1 MKKILKSQNGV
12 TLTSLVIA
20 VAVILILTGTIIVNV
35 TGNLKTEKLRNMQS
49 DIENL
54 RDKVST
60 YYAQYGKIPAD
71 VSIEYTNI
79 NNLQSAGVISEV
91 ADTGKFYV
99 LDLSAMEN
107 VTLNY
112 GKDYEKIRNKEAT
125 TEEQINSL
133 TDLYIIN
140 EASHNI
146 FYVDGIE
153 LDGDRYYTD
162 YTADDIDTAYVDL
175 RYVDNVEIPDGF
187 YYVGG
192 TKDTG
197 LVISDVQGDDL
208 DNSKGGNQFVWIP
221 VENASDYVR
230 NMSYNISTHTE
241 QGNVEKLENVKI
253 STATSYLPE
262 GIQPST
268 DNSDQNEKAERQAV
282 IDAGGFFISRFEA
295 GNENGTLVSKKGAN
309 VWCYINN
316 EDTQTIA
323 KTFINN
329 DNVKSALISGIQWDM
344 TMDFVNE
351 KLDGNGE
358 TFDVNKSNPK
368 RHTSSIGTSGKNEN
382 DKVCNIYDLE
392 GNCWE
397 RTAEMLTSEKN
408 TDEQPVNRGGYNALD
423 SVEASMRVNVGSEAY
438 PNTTFRIVLYVT
450 PRDNWSPAYD
460 ETATYTDKNGDT
472 ATIPEGFL
480 VSRKPNENTIN
491 DGLVVKDEN
500 NNEFV
505 WIPVETPVASSE
517 TDGTSN
523 KAMAIKNGDNY
534 RGLLY
539 DFTSSG
545 STVMKGCTTTDSDY
559 REPDIVSDYDNNTN
573 YNNGLFT
580 KESLK
585 EDYNKMIES
594 VNKYHGFYV
603 GRYELGLEG
612 TTPVSKNASK
622 NKNIT
627 SAIASNT
634 NTRMWYGL
642 YSKCKEYAIEKSE
655 NSVVSSMIWGSQYD
669 AMLNW
674 ILKSGA
680 TVGGNSAKRNTS
692 TITGNNISDII
703 KNIFDVYGC
712 QYEWTLESNKSIYRV
727 VRGGS
732 ANYNNELSYRSYDF
746 PNPTITDYG
755 GSRLTLYIK

>member
-71 VSIEYTNI
+71 TSIEYTNI
-79 NNLQSAGVISEV
+79 NGLQSAGVISEV

-221 VENASDYVR
+221 VENKENYVR
-230 NMSYNISTHTE
+230 N
-241 QGNVEKLENVKI
+241 
-253 STATSYLPE
+253 TSYKIYLSETGEEFEGTVTKYYSDTGYLPD
-262 GIQPST
+262 GIQPDT
-268 DNSDQNEKAERQAV
+268 DESEYNEEAERQAV
-282 IDAGGFFISRFEA
+282 INAGGFFVSRFEA
-295 GNENGTLVSKKGAN
+295 GNQNGKLVSQKGAT
-309 VWCYINN
+309 VWNN
-316 EDTQTIA
+316 ITRDSSKTTA
-323 KTFINN
+323 KSFINN
-329 DNVKSALISGIQWDM
+329 DNVKSALCSGIQWDM
-344 TMDFVNE
+344 IMNFV
-351 KLDGNGE
+351 DGKDDGKGN
-358 TFDVNKSNPK
+358 TFNITKSDAS
-368 RHTSSIGTSGKNEN
+368 RHIGSLATSGQNEA

-397 RTAEMLTSEKN
+397 RVAEGGETKSGFF
-408 TDEQPVNRGGYNALD
+408 NRGGYAANDVSASSRVD
-423 SVEASMRVNVGSEAY
+423 VESFEY
-438 PNTTFRIVLYVT
+438 QYTTFRFVLYVI

-472 ATIPEGFL
+472 ATIPEGFS
-480 VSRKPNENTIN
+480 VSRKVSENTIDN
-491 DGLVVKDEN
+491 GLVVKASDGS
-500 NNEFV
+500 EFV
-505 WIPVETPVASSE
+505 WIPVASLEDYKVNESYNDINISQNTKPD
-517 TDGTSN
+517 TDYLPDG
-523 KAMAIKNGDNY
+523 IKP
-534 RGLLY
+534 
-539 DFTSSG
+539 
-545 STVMKGCTTTDSDY
+545 TDSSKTEEQAE
-559 REPDIVSDYDNNTN
+559 RETVVKA
-573 YNNGLFT
+573 G
-580 KESLK
+580 
-585 EDYNKMIES
+585 
-594 VNKYHGFYV
+594 GFYIS
-603 GRYELGLEG
+603 RYEAGKEG
-612 TTPVSKNASK
+612 TDTLVS
-622 NKNIT
+622 
-627 SAIASNT
+627 
-634 NTRMWYGL
+634 
-642 YSKCKEYAIEKSE
+642 
-655 NSVVSSMIWGSQYD
+655 
-669 AMLNW
+669 
-674 ILKSGA
+674 KSGA
-680 TVGGNSAKRNTS
+680 TVWVNQTHEEFKDIAKGFSGNTEHVKSALCSGTQWDMTMAFITANDTS
-692 TITGNNISDII
+692 YDVTVSNPYRHKGSSVGVQTSGQNPADIACNIYDLEGNCYEYVAEKNPLNSDFPFI
-703 KNIFDVYGC
+703 N
-712 QYEWTLESNKSIYRV
+712 
-727 VRGGS
+727 RGGDYS
-732 ANYNNELSYRSYDF
+732 DNIAASYRYYNGRYAPLSCSF
-746 PNPTITDYG
+746 
-755 GSRLTLYIK
+755 RFVLYVM

>member
-221 VENASDYVR
+221 VENEADYVR
-230 NMSYNISTHTE
+230 NTTYEDTN
-241 QGNVEKLENVKI
+241 
-253 STATSYLPE
+253 TSEAAYTDTGYLPD
-262 GIQPST
+262 GIQPNT
-268 DNSDQNEKAERQAV
+268 DGAEYNEEAEKQAV
-282 IDAGGFFISRFEA
+282 MRAKGFFVSRFEA
-295 GNENGTLVSKKGAN
+295 GNDGSGNLISKKGAT
-309 VWCYINN
+309 VYNN
-316 EDTQTIA
+316 ISQEDSKTKA
-323 KTFINN
+323 KSFINN
-329 DNVKSALISGIQWDM
+329 DNVKSALCSGIQWDVIM
-344 TMDFVNE
+344 NFVNKKE
-351 KLDGNGE
+351 DGQGN
-358 TFDVNKSNPK
+358 TFDVTTSNSD
-368 RHTSSIGTSGKNEN
+368 RHTGSLANSGQNEA

-392 GNCWE
+392 GNSIE
-397 RTAEMLTSEKN
+397 FVAEKTSY
-408 TDEQPVNRGGYNALD
+408 TTSGGEQYIFLDRGGTYVFEN
-423 SVEASMRVNVGSEAY
+423 SRPSS
-438 PNTTFRIVLYVT
+438 FRRSDDGDNDQNISFRFVLYVT

-460 ETATYTDKNGDT
+460 KTTTYTDKNGDT

-523 KAMAIKNGDNY
+523 KAMAIKNGENY

-539 DFTSSG
+539 DFTSGG
-545 STVMKGCTTTDSDY
+545 SKVKSGCTTTTTSY
-559 REPDIVSDYDNNTN
+559 REPDIVNGDNS
-573 YNNGLFT
+573 GLFT
-580 KESLK
+580 KQSLQ
-585 EDYNKMIES
+585 EDYNKMMKS
-594 VNKYHGFYV
+594 VEKYHGFYV
-603 GRYELGLEG
+603 GRYELGEEENM
-612 TTPVSKNASK
+612 PVVKNA
-622 NKNIT
+622 
-627 SAIASNT
+627 NT
-634 NTRMWYGL
+634 NTEVTVKSSDWNQIYTA
-642 YSKCKEYAIEKSE
+642 CKNLFQENSE
-655 NSVVSSMIWGSQYD
+655 SSVVSSMIWGSQYD

-674 ILKSGA
+674 IQKSELDVSLTADKVNKIQNDSNKTGA
-680 TVGGNSAKRNTS
+680 EPQDKV
-692 TITGNNISDII
+692 
-703 KNIFDVYGC
+703 KNIFDLYGC
-712 QYEWTLESNKSIYRV
+712 HYEWTLETPTESGYKV
-727 VRGGS
+727 FRGGS
-732 ANYNNELSYRSYDF
+732 NDGTYSLAYRADGVYNT
-746 PNPTITDYG
+746 PTYY
-755 GSRLTLYIK
+755 SARPTLYIKE

>member
-1 MKKILKSQNGV
+1 MKRILKNQNGV

-20 VAVILILTGTIIVNV
+20 VAVILILTGTVIVNV
-35 TGNLKTEKLRNMQS
+35 TGNLKMEKLRNMQA

-71 VSIEYTNI
+71 TSIEYTNI
-79 NNLQSAGVISEV
+79 NGLQSAGVISEV

-221 VENASDYVR
+221 VENEADYVR
-230 NMSYNISTHTE
+230 N
-241 QGNVEKLENVKI
+241 
-253 STATSYLPE
+253 TSYADTNVSEAAYTDTGYLPD
-262 GIQPST
+262 GIQPNT
-268 DNSDQNEKAERQAV
+268 DGAEYNEEAEKQAV
-282 IDAGGFFISRFEA
+282 MRAKGFFVSRFEA
-295 GNENGTLVSKKGAN
+295 GNDGSGNLISKKGAT
-309 VWCYINN
+309 VYNN
-316 EDTQTIA
+316 ISQEDSKTKA
-323 KTFINN
+323 KSFINN
-329 DNVKSALISGIQWDM
+329 DNVKSALCSGIQWDVIM
-344 TMDFVNE
+344 NFVNKKE
-351 KLDGNGE
+351 DGQGN
-358 TFDVNKSNPK
+358 TFDVTTSNSD
-368 RHTSSIGTSGKNEN
+368 RHTGSLANSGQNEA

-392 GNCWE
+392 GNSIE
-397 RTAEMLTSEKN
+397 FVAEKTSY
-408 TDEQPVNRGGYNALD
+408 TTSGGEQYIFLDRGGTYVFENSRPSSFRRSD
-423 SVEASMRVNVGSEAY
+423 DGDND
-438 PNTTFRIVLYVT
+438 PNISFRFVLYVT

-460 ETATYTDKNGDT
+460 KTTTYTDKNGDT

-523 KAMAIKNGDNY
+523 KAMAIKNGENY

-539 DFTSSG
+539 DFTSGG
-545 STVMKGCTTTDSDY
+545 SKVKSGCTTTTTSY
-559 REPDIVSDYDNNTN
+559 REPDIVNGDNS
-573 YNNGLFT
+573 GLFT
-580 KESLK
+580 KQSLQ
-585 EDYNKMIES
+585 EDYNKMMKS
-594 VNKYHGFYV
+594 VEKYHGFYV
-603 GRYELGLEG
+603 GRYELGEEENM
-612 TTPVSKNASK
+612 PVVKNA
-622 NKNIT
+622 
-627 SAIASNT
+627 NT
-634 NTRMWYGL
+634 NTEVTVKSSDWNQIYTA
-642 YSKCKEYAIEKSE
+642 CKNLFQE
-655 NSVVSSMIWGSQYD
+655 NSESSVISSMIWGSQYD

-674 ILKSGA
+674 IQKSELDVSLTADKVNKIQNDSNKTGA
-680 TVGGNSAKRNTS
+680 EPQDKV
-692 TITGNNISDII
+692 
-703 KNIFDVYGC
+703 KNIFDLYGC
-712 QYEWTLESNKSIYRV
+712 HYEWTLETPTESGYKV
-727 VRGGS
+727 FRGGS
-732 ANYNNELSYRSYDF
+732 NDGTYSLAYRADGVYNT
-746 PNPTITDYG
+746 PTYY
-755 GSRLTLYIK
+755 SARPTLYIKE

>member
-221 VENASDYVR
+221 VENEADYVR
-230 NMSYNISTHTE
+230 N
-241 QGNVEKLENVKI
+241 
-253 STATSYLPE
+253 TSYADTNVSEAAYTDTGYLPD
-262 GIQPST
+262 GIQPDT
-268 DNSDQNEKAERQAV
+268 DESEYNEEAERQAV
-282 IDAGGFFISRFEA
+282 MRAKGFFVSRFEA
-295 GNENGTLVSKKGAN
+295 GNDGSGNLISKKGVT
-309 VWCYINN
+309 VWTTISLADCK
-316 EDTQTIA
+316 EIA
-323 KTFINN
+323 KSINT
-329 DNVKSALISGIQWDM
+329 DNVKSALCSGIQWDM
-344 TMDFVNE
+344 IMKFVNG
-351 KLDGNGE
+351 KLDGKENY
-358 TFDVNKSNPK
+358 FDVTKNDVN
-368 RHTSSIGTSGKNEN
+368 RNSSDSKQLSGQNEA

-397 RTAEMLTSEKN
+397 YVAERSTYNDDDFAVVRGGRNNYAQEASHRTAGNLE
-408 TDEQPVNRGGYNALD
+408 
-423 SVEASMRVNVGSEAY
+423 GSG
-438 PNTTFRIVLYVT
+438 NDGSFRFVLYVT

-460 ETATYTDKNGDT
+460 KIATYTDKNGDT
-472 ATIPEGFL
+472 ATIPEGFS
-480 VSRKPNENTIN
+480 VSRKPNEKTIN
-491 DGLVVKDEN
+491 DGLVVQASDGS
-500 NNEFV
+500 EFV
-505 WIPVETPVASSE
+505 WIPVETPVADKE
-517 TDGTSN
+517 ADGTNN
-523 KAMAIKNGDNY
+523 KAMAIKNGNNY

-539 DFTSSG
+539 DFTNSG
-545 STVMKGCTTTDSDY
+545 STVMEGCTTTTRTY
-559 REPDIVSDYDNNTN
+559 REPDIVSNYDNNTS

-580 KESLK
+580 KESLQ
-585 EDYNKMIES
+585 EEYNNMMKS
-594 VNKYHGFYV
+594 VEQYNGFYV
-603 GRYELGLEG
+603 GRYELGLD
-612 TTPVSKNASK
+612 TKNNNAPVVKNAST
-622 NKNIT
+622 NSGVT
-627 SAIASNT
+627 TADASNS

-642 YSKCKEYAIEKSE
+642 YSKCKEFAPEESEK
-655 NSVVSSMIWGSQYD
+655 SVVSTMIWGSQYD
-669 AMLNW
+669 AMMNWMQGQGENVTIAKSFSSYVTGANSEDVIRNVVDLN
-674 ILKSGA
+674 GYH
-680 TVGGNSAKRNTS
+680 RE
-692 TITGNNISDII
+692 
-703 KNIFDVYGC
+703 C
-712 QYEWTLESNKSIYRV
+712 TLEADSTNLRV
-727 VRGGS
+727 FRGNYSSYSYTPSERTYNSPDVADSSLS
-732 ANYNNELSYRSYDF
+732 A
-746 PNPTITDYG
+746 
-755 GSRLTLYIK
+755 RLTLYIK

>member
-79 NNLQSAGVISEV
+79 NGLQSAGVISEV

-140 EASHNI
+140 EVSHNI

-221 VENASDYVR
+221 VENEADYVR
-230 NMSYNISTHTE
+230 N
-241 QGNVEKLENVKI
+241 
-253 STATSYLPE
+253 TSYADTNVSEAAYTDTGYLPD
-262 GIQPST
+262 GIQPDIDESEY
-268 DNSDQNEKAERQAV
+268 NEEAERQAV
-282 IDAGGFFISRFEA
+282 MRAKGFFVSRFEA
-295 GNENGTLVSKKGAN
+295 GNDGSGNLISKKGAT
-309 VWCYINN
+309 VYNN
-316 EDTQTIA
+316 ISQEDSKTKA
-323 KTFINN
+323 KSFINN
-329 DNVKSALISGIQWDM
+329 DNVKSALCSGIQWDVIM
-344 TMDFVNE
+344 NFVNKKE
-351 KLDGNGE
+351 DGQGN
-358 TFDVNKSNPK
+358 TFDVTTSNSD
-368 RHTSSIGTSGKNEN
+368 RHTGSLANSGQNEA

-392 GNCWE
+392 GNSIE
-397 RTAEMLTSEKN
+397 FVAEKTSY
-408 TDEQPVNRGGYNALD
+408 TTSGGEQYIFLDRGGTYVFENSRPSSFRRSD
-423 SVEASMRVNVGSEAY
+423 DGDND
-438 PNTTFRIVLYVT
+438 PNISFRFVLYVT

-460 ETATYTDKNGDT
+460 KTTTYTDKNGDT

-539 DFTSSG
+539 DFTNSG
-545 STVMKGCTTTDSDY
+545 STVMEGCTTTTRTY
-559 REPDIVSDYDNNTN
+559 REPDIVSNYDNNTR

-580 KESLK
+580 KESLQ
-585 EDYNKMIES
+585 EEYNNMMKS
-594 VNKYHGFYV
+594 VEQYNGFYV
-603 GRYELGLEG
+603 GRYELGLD
-612 TTPVSKNASK
+612 TKNNNAPVVKNASTNSDVK
-622 NKNIT
+622 T
-627 SAIASNT
+627 ADASNS

-642 YSKCKEYAIEKSE
+642 YSKCKEFAPEESEKSI
-655 NSVVSSMIWGSQYD
+655 VSTMIWGSQYD
-669 AMLNW
+669 AMMNWMQGQGEDVTTSGSFSSYVTGANSEDVIRNVVDLN
-674 ILKSGA
+674 GYH
-680 TVGGNSAKRNTS
+680 RE
-692 TITGNNISDII
+692 
-703 KNIFDVYGC
+703 C
-712 QYEWTLESNKSIYRV
+712 TLEADSTNLRV
-727 VRGGS
+727 FRGNYSSYSYTPSKRTHNSPDVADSSLS
-732 ANYNNELSYRSYDF
+732 A
-746 PNPTITDYG
+746 
-755 GSRLTLYIK
+755 RLTLYIK

>member
-221 VENASDYVR
+221 VENESDYVR
-230 NMSYNISTHTE
+230 NTTYASTNSSESAYTDT
-241 QGNVEKLENVKI
+241 G
-253 STATSYLPE
+253 YLPD
-262 GIQPST
+262 GIQPDIPEEVT
-268 DNSDQNEKAERQAV
+268 PQEAGGYNEEAERQAV
-282 IDAGGFFISRFEA
+282 IDAGGFFVSRFEA
-295 GNENGTLVSKKGAN
+295 GNDGSDNLISKRGATVYNNISQENSKTK
-309 VWCYINN
+309 
-316 EDTQTIA
+316 A
-323 KTFINN
+323 KDFINN
-329 DNVKSALISGIQWDM
+329 DNVKSALCSGIQWDM
-344 TMDFVNE
+344 IMNFVNG
-351 KLDGNGE
+351 KQDGSSDSDK
-358 TFDVNKSNPK
+358 TYDVTQSKPS
-368 RHTSSIGTSGKNEN
+368 RHTSSLTNSGQNDV

-392 GNCWE
+392 GNYFE
-397 RTAEMLTSEKN
+397 YVAEKETLNSSLPYTY
-408 TDEQPVNRGGYNALD
+408 RGGANEYNF
-423 SVEASMRVNVGSEAY
+423 EASYRQNSSGNNRDNLS
-438 PNTTFRIVLYVT
+438 FRFILYVI
-450 PRDNWSPAYD
+450 PRDNWTPAYD
-460 ETATYTDKNGDT
+460 KTSTYTDKNGDT
-472 ATIPEGFL
+472 ATIPQGFS
-480 VSRKPNENTIN
+480 VSRKQNEKTID
-491 DGLVVKDEN
+491 DGLVVKASDGS
-500 NNEFV
+500 EFV
-505 WIPVETPVASSE
+505 WIPVETAVASSE

-539 DFTSSG
+539 DFTNSG
-545 STVMKGCTTTDSDY
+545 STVISGDNR
-559 REPDIVSDYDNNTN
+559 REPDLVEYDNTE
-573 YNNGLFT
+573 GAFT
-580 KESLK
+580 KDNLQ

-594 VNKYHGFYV
+594 VKKYHGFYV

-612 TTPVSKNASK
+612 TNPVSKKAEEGIETAAG
-622 NKNIT
+622 NKI
-627 SAIASNT
+627 S
-634 NTRMWYGL
+634 TRRWYGI
-642 YSKCKEYAIEKSE
+642 YSKCKDYSSE
-655 NSVVSSMIWGSQYD
+655 ESESPVVSSMIWGSQYD

-674 ILKSGA
+674 MQKQGENVA
-680 TVGGNSAKRNTS
+680 VANSCKRN
-692 TITGNNISDII
+692 ITVETG
-703 KNIFDVYGC
+703 KNKNDVVKNVFDLYGC
-712 QYEWTLESNKSIYRV
+712 YYCWTLEASFTGCRV
-727 VRGGS
+727 ARSGS
-732 ANYNNELSYRSYDF
+732 TNQSRPLDDRIDWGANTTNSASTY
-746 PNPTITDYG
+746 I
-755 GSRLTLYIK
+755 TLYLK

>member
-140 EASHNI
+140 ETSHNI
-146 FYVDGIE
+146 FYVEGIE

-221 VENASDYVR
+221 VENEADYVR
-230 NMSYNISTHTE
+230 NTTYEDTNFSE
-241 QGNVEKLENVKI
+241 
-253 STATSYLPE
+253 TAYTDTGYLPY
-262 GIQPST
+262 
-268 DNSDQNEKAERQAV
+268 NEEAEKQAV
-282 IDAGGFFISRFEA
+282 INAKGFFISRFEA
-295 GNENGTLVSKKGAN
+295 GNENGTVVSKKGAT
-309 VWCYINN
+309 VWNN
-316 EDTQTIA
+316 ISQENCKTTA

-329 DNVKSALISGIQWDM
+329 DSVKSALCSGIQWDAIM
-344 TMDFVNE
+344 NFVNKKE
-351 KLDGNGE
+351 DGKGNE
-358 TFDVNKSNPK
+358 FDVTTSNSD
-368 RHTSSIGTSGKNEN
+368 RHTGSLANSGQNEA

-392 GNCWE
+392 GNYWE
-397 RTAEMLTSEKN
+397 YIAEIS
-408 TDEQPVNRGGYNALD
+408 
-423 SVEASMRVNVGSEAY
+423 
-438 PNTTFRIVLYVT
+438 
-450 PRDNWSPAYD
+450 
-460 ETATYTDKNGDT
+460 
-472 ATIPEGFL
+472 
-480 VSRKPNENTIN
+480 SR
-491 DGLVVKDEN
+491 
-500 NNEFV
+500 
-505 WIPVETPVASSE
+505 
-517 TDGTSN
+517 
-523 KAMAIKNGDNY
+523 
-534 RGLLY
+534 
-539 DFTSSG
+539 
-545 STVMKGCTTTDSDY
+545 
-559 REPDIVSDYDNNTN
+559 
-573 YNNGLFT
+573 
-580 KESLK
+580 
-585 EDYNKMIES
+585 
-594 VNKYHGFYV
+594 
-603 GRYELGLEG
+603 
-612 TTPVSKNASK
+612 
-622 NKNIT
+622 
-627 SAIASNT
+627 
-634 NTRMWYGL
+634 
-642 YSKCKEYAIEKSE
+642 
-655 NSVVSSMIWGSQYD
+655 
-669 AMLNW
+669 
-674 ILKSGA
+674 
-680 TVGGNSAKRNTS
+680 
-692 TITGNNISDII
+692 
-703 KNIFDVYGC
+703 
-712 QYEWTLESNKSIYRV
+712 
-727 VRGGS
+727 
-732 ANYNNELSYRSYDF
+732 RSY
-746 PNPTITDYG
+746 
-755 GSRLTLYIK
+755 

>member
-1 MKKILKSQNGV
+1 MNFVNKK
-12 TLTSLVIA
+12 
-20 VAVILILTGTIIVNV
+20 
-35 TGNLKTEKLRNMQS
+35 E
-49 DIENL
+49 
-54 RDKVST
+54 
-60 YYAQYGKIPAD
+60 
-71 VSIEYTNI
+71 
-79 NNLQSAGVISEV
+79 
-91 ADTGKFYV
+91 
-99 LDLSAMEN
+99 
-107 VTLNY
+107 
-112 GKDYEKIRNKEAT
+112 
-125 TEEQINSL
+125 
-133 TDLYIIN
+133 
-140 EASHNI
+140 
-146 FYVDGIE
+146 DG
-153 LDGDRYYTD
+153 
-162 YTADDIDTAYVDL
+162 
-175 RYVDNVEIPDGF
+175 
-187 YYVGG
+187 
-192 TKDTG
+192 
-197 LVISDVQGDDL
+197 
-208 DNSKGGNQFVWIP
+208 
-221 VENASDYVR
+221 
-230 NMSYNISTHTE
+230 
-241 QGNVEKLENVKI
+241 QGN
-253 STATSYLPE
+253 
-262 GIQPST
+262 
-268 DNSDQNEKAERQAV
+268 
-282 IDAGGFFISRFEA
+282 
-295 GNENGTLVSKKGAN
+295 
-309 VWCYINN
+309 
-316 EDTQTIA
+316 
-323 KTFINN
+323 
-329 DNVKSALISGIQWDM
+329 
-344 TMDFVNE
+344 
-351 KLDGNGE
+351 
-358 TFDVNKSNPK
+358 TFDVTTSNSD
-368 RHTSSIGTSGKNEN
+368 RHTGSLANSGQNEA

-392 GNCWE
+392 GNSIE
-397 RTAEMLTSEKN
+397 FVAEKTSY
-408 TDEQPVNRGGYNALD
+408 TTSGGEQYIFLDRGGTYVFENSRPSSFRRSD
-423 SVEASMRVNVGSEAY
+423 DGDND
-438 PNTTFRIVLYVT
+438 PNISFRFVLYVT

-460 ETATYTDKNGDT
+460 ETSTYTDENGDT
-472 ATIPEGFL
+472 ATIPQGFS
-480 VSRKPNENTIN
+480 VSRKQNEKTID
-491 DGLVVKDEN
+491 DGLVVKASDGS
-500 NNEFV
+500 EFV

-517 TDGTSN
+517 TDGTNN

>member
-71 VSIEYTNI
+71 TSIEYTNI
-79 NNLQSAGVISEV
+79 NGLQSAGVISEV

-221 VENASDYVR
+221 VENEADYVR
-230 NMSYNISTHTE
+230 NTSYADT
-241 QGNVEKLENVKI
+241 NVSEAAY
-253 STATSYLPE
+253 TDTGYLPE
-262 GIQPST
+262 GIQPNT
-268 DNSDQNEKAERQAV
+268 DGAEYNEEAEKQAV
-282 IDAGGFFISRFEA
+282 MRAKGFFVSRFEA
-295 GNENGTLVSKKGAN
+295 GNDGSGNLISKKGAT
-309 VWCYINN
+309 VYNN
-316 EDTQTIA
+316 ISQEDSKTKA
-323 KTFINN
+323 KSFINN
-329 DNVKSALISGIQWDM
+329 DNVKSALCSGIQWDVIM
-344 TMDFVNE
+344 NFVNKKE
-351 KLDGNGE
+351 DGQGN
-358 TFDVNKSNPK
+358 TFDVTTSNSD
-368 RHTSSIGTSGKNEN
+368 RHTGSLANSGQNEA

-392 GNCWE
+392 GNSIE
-397 RTAEMLTSEKN
+397 FVAEKTSY
-408 TDEQPVNRGGYNALD
+408 TTSGGEQYIFLDRGGTYVFENSRPSSFRRSD
-423 SVEASMRVNVGSEAY
+423 DGDND
-438 PNTTFRIVLYVT
+438 PNISFRFVLYVT

-460 ETATYTDKNGDT
+460 KTTTYTDENGDT
-472 ATIPEGFL
+472 ATIPQGFS
-480 VSRKPNENTIN
+480 VSRKQNEKTID
-491 DGLVVKDEN
+491 DGLVVKASDGS
-500 NNEFV
+500 EFV

-517 TDGTSN
+517 TDGTNN

-642 YSKCKEYAIEKSE
+642 YSKCKEYAIEKSG

>member
-20 VAVILILTGTIIVNV
+20 VAVLLILTGTIIVNV

-60 YYAQYGKIPAD
+60 YYARYGKIPAD

-79 NNLQSAGVISEV
+79 NGLQSAGVISEV

-316 EDTQTIA
+316 EDTKTIA

-472 ATIPEGFL
+472 ATIPEGFS
-480 VSRKPNENTIN
+480 VSRKVSENTIDN
-491 DGLVVKDEN
+491 GLVVKASDGS
-500 NNEFV
+500 EFV
-505 WIPVETPVASSE
+505 WIPVASLEDYKVNESYNDINISQNTKPD
-517 TDGTSN
+517 TDYLPDG
-523 KAMAIKNGDNY
+523 IK
-534 RGLLY
+534 L
-539 DFTSSG
+539 
-545 STVMKGCTTTDSDY
+545 TDSSKTEEQAE
-559 REPDIVSDYDNNTN
+559 RETVVKA
-573 YNNGLFT
+573 G
-580 KESLK
+580 
-585 EDYNKMIES
+585 
-594 VNKYHGFYV
+594 GFYIS
-603 GRYELGLEG
+603 RYEAGKEG
-612 TTPVSKNASK
+612 TDTLVS
-622 NKNIT
+622 
-627 SAIASNT
+627 
-634 NTRMWYGL
+634 
-642 YSKCKEYAIEKSE
+642 
-655 NSVVSSMIWGSQYD
+655 
-669 AMLNW
+669 
-674 ILKSGA
+674 KSGA
-680 TVGGNSAKRNTS
+680 TVWVNQTHEEFKDIAKGFSGNTEHVKSALCSGTQWDMTMAFITANDTS
-692 TITGNNISDII
+692 YDVTVSNPYRHKGSSVGVQTSGQNPADIACNIYDLEGNCYEYVAEKNPLNSDFPFI
-703 KNIFDVYGC
+703 N
-712 QYEWTLESNKSIYRV
+712 
-727 VRGGS
+727 RGGDYS
-732 ANYNNELSYRSYDF
+732 DNIAASYRYYNGRYAPLSCSF
-746 PNPTITDYG
+746 
-755 GSRLTLYIK
+755 RFVLYVK

>member
-79 NNLQSAGVISEV
+79 NGLQSAGVISEV

-230 NMSYNISTHTE
+230 NTTYEDTNYS
-241 QGNVEKLENVKI
+241 
-253 STATSYLPE
+253 STAYTDTGYLPD
-262 GIQPST
+262 GIQPDIPEGLT
-268 DNSDQNEKAERQAV
+268 NQEVGGYNEEAEKQAV
-282 IDAGGFFISRFEA
+282 MSAEGFFVSRFEA
-295 GNENGTLVSKKGAN
+295 GNDGSDNLISKKGAT
-309 VWCYINN
+309 VYNN
-316 EDTQTIA
+316 ISQENSKTKA
-323 KTFINN
+323 KDFINN
-329 DNVKSALISGIQWDM
+329 DNVKSALCSGIQWDAIM
-344 TMDFVNE
+344 NFVNKKE
-351 KLDGNGE
+351 DGKGNA
-358 TFDVNKSNPK
+358 FDVTTSNSD
-368 RHTSSIGTSGKNEN
+368 RHTGSLANSGQNEA

-392 GNCWE
+392 GNYWE
-397 RTAEMLTSEKN
+397 YIAEIS
-408 TDEQPVNRGGYNALD
+408 
-423 SVEASMRVNVGSEAY
+423 
-438 PNTTFRIVLYVT
+438 
-450 PRDNWSPAYD
+450 
-460 ETATYTDKNGDT
+460 
-472 ATIPEGFL
+472 
-480 VSRKPNENTIN
+480 SR
-491 DGLVVKDEN
+491 
-500 NNEFV
+500 
-505 WIPVETPVASSE
+505 
-517 TDGTSN
+517 
-523 KAMAIKNGDNY
+523 
-534 RGLLY
+534 
-539 DFTSSG
+539 
-545 STVMKGCTTTDSDY
+545 
-559 REPDIVSDYDNNTN
+559 
-573 YNNGLFT
+573 
-580 KESLK
+580 
-585 EDYNKMIES
+585 
-594 VNKYHGFYV
+594 
-603 GRYELGLEG
+603 
-612 TTPVSKNASK
+612 
-622 NKNIT
+622 
-627 SAIASNT
+627 
-634 NTRMWYGL
+634 
-642 YSKCKEYAIEKSE
+642 
-655 NSVVSSMIWGSQYD
+655 
-669 AMLNW
+669 
-674 ILKSGA
+674 
-680 TVGGNSAKRNTS
+680 
-692 TITGNNISDII
+692 
-703 KNIFDVYGC
+703 
-712 QYEWTLESNKSIYRV
+712 
-727 VRGGS
+727 
-732 ANYNNELSYRSYDF
+732 RSY
-746 PNPTITDYG
+746 
-755 GSRLTLYIK
+755 

>member
-316 EDTQTIA
+316 EDTKTIA

-523 KAMAIKNGDNY
+523 KAMAIKNGENY

-539 DFTSSG
+539 DFTSGG
-545 STVMKGCTTTDSDY
+545 SKVKSGCTTTTTSY
-559 REPDIVSDYDNNTN
+559 REPDIVNGDNS
-573 YNNGLFT
+573 GLFT
-580 KESLK
+580 KQSLQ
-585 EDYNKMIES
+585 EDYNKMMKS
-594 VNKYHGFYV
+594 VEKYHGFYV
-603 GRYELGLEG
+603 GRYELGEEENM
-612 TTPVSKNASK
+612 PVVKNA
-622 NKNIT
+622 
-627 SAIASNT
+627 NT
-634 NTRMWYGL
+634 NTEVTVKSSDWNQIYTA
-642 YSKCKEYAIEKSE
+642 CKNLFQENSE
-655 NSVVSSMIWGSQYD
+655 SSVVSSMIWGSQYD

-674 ILKSGA
+674 IQKSELDVSLTADKVNKIQNDSNKTGA
-680 TVGGNSAKRNTS
+680 EPQDKV
-692 TITGNNISDII
+692 
-703 KNIFDVYGC
+703 KNIFDLYGC
-712 QYEWTLESNKSIYRV
+712 HYEWTLETPTESGYKV
-727 VRGGS
+727 FRGGS
-732 ANYNNELSYRSYDF
+732 NDGTYSLAYRADGVYNT
-746 PNPTITDYG
+746 PTYY
-755 GSRLTLYIK
+755 SARPTLYIKE